1 MPHITARDGTRLY
14 YEEAGQ
20 GTPVVFVHEYAA
32 DYRTWE
38 PQMRRFSRSHRCVT
52 YSQRGYPPS
61 DIPDNPDKYSQN
73 CFNDDVIAVMDAL
86 KIDKAHIVGH
96 SMGSLTALHVGIRHP
111 QRCISMTAAG
121 CGYGSSADKK
131 VVEETRAASR
141 ETGKMFASTDIK
153 TAAARYADGPT
164 RQAHKNK
171 DPRGYA
177 EFVRI
182 LSEHSAQGHALTMM
196 NLQAKRPTLWDME
209 ADLKNF
215 SVPLLIIVGDEDDW
229 CVDASIFLRRTAPT
243 AGLMIVPRTGPPLPS
258 EEPEKFNAALAEL
271 FADAEAGRWLA
282 HKPLSEPGESDG
294 PQAQRQD
301 RAGHWRQ
308 RRHRQGDRAGHG
320 EGRRRCCHLRT
331 A

>member
-1 MPHITARDGTRLY
+1 MPHISVRDGTRLY

-38 PQMRRFSRSHRCVT
+38 PQMRRFARSHRCVT

-61 DIPDNPDKYSQN
+61 DIPNDPDKYSQD
-73 CFNDDVIAVMDAL
+73 CFRDDVIAMMDAL
-86 KIDKAHIVGH
+86 KLDRAHVVGH
-96 SMGSLTALHVGIRHP
+96 SMGALTALHVGIRYP
-111 QRCISMTAAG
+111 QRCISVTAAG

-141 ETGKMFASTDIK
+141 ETGKMFASEDIK
-153 TAAARYADGPT
+153 TAAVRYADGPT

-177 EFVRI
+177 EFVRM
-182 LSEHSAQGHALTMM
+182 LSEHSAQGHSLTMI

-209 ADLKNF
+209 AELRKF
-215 SVPLLIIVGDEDDW
+215 SIPLLVVVGDEDDW
-229 CVDASIFLRRTAPT
+229 CVDASIFLRRIAPT
-243 AGLMIVPRTGPPLPS
+243 AGLMVFPRTGHTLTS
-258 EEPEKFNAALAEL
+258 EEPEKFNGALAEF

-282 HKPLSEPGESDG
+282 HKP
-294 PQAQRQD
+294 
-301 RAGHWRQ
+301 H
-308 RRHRQGDRAGHG
+308 
-320 EGRRRCCHLRT
+320 
-331 A
+331 